1 MPANRPSGP
10 AAGPRACRWTDV
22 DQPTTPRAGGRPR
35 WWTPREPVA
44 ATRVVGLL
52 ALCGAVY
59 TVVNGLVSPEVLGQ
73 RPGGWAAT
81 VGAAAVMALASAW
94 PVARPERCPGW
105 AAVLLASGAG
115 LLVLLLDVFTQD
127 TSFGAQVYL
136 GWPALYAAY
145 HLRRAAAW
153 LLTAQAVLADA
164 ALLAVL
170 EGTAAV
176 ARDVPAHLATF
187 AVVTAM
193 LTAARDRTDRL
204 VQRLRHDAGTDA
216 LTGLATRRVFD
227 AVLTEHL
234 AAGRAC
240 GVLLADV
247 DHFKRVN
254 DVDGHATGDAVL
266 RAVADQLRA
275 VCRTG
280 DVVARYGGDELAVV
294 LVHDEHDPHG
304 PGVGPLRADALHAVA
319 ERFRAGVAALRLPR
333 SPLAPAD
340 GVDALRPTVSVGLAV
355 SVPGD
360 AGHPPAPHQLVARA
374 DQALYAAKRAGRDRV
389 ARAGHTADAAAP
401 AAPRVPAP
409 APAPDAPP
417 VSARERR

>member
-1 MPANRPSGP
+1 M
-10 AAGPRACRWTDV
+10 
-22 DQPTTPRAGGRPR
+22 DQPSTSQPSTPLPARRRSGGPR

-52 ALCGAVY
+52 ALCGALY
-59 TVVNGLVSPEVLGQ
+59 SVVNGLVSPEVLGQ

-105 AAVLLASGAG
+105 AAALLASGAG

-153 LLTAQAVLADA
+153 LMTAQAVVANA
-164 ALLAVL
+164 VLLAVL
-170 EGTAAV
+170 EGAAAV

-193 LTAARDRTDRL
+193 LTGARDRTDRL
-204 VQRLRHDAGTDA
+204 VNRLRHDAGTDA

-254 DVDGHATGDAVL
+254 DVDGHAAGDAVL

-275 VCRTG
+275 VCRRG

-294 LVHDEHDPHG
+294 LVHDEHDPDG
-304 PGVGPLRADALHAVA
+304 GPLRADALHAVA

-389 ARAGHTADAAAP
+389 ARAGHTADAAP
-401 AAPRVPAP
+401 GPAPRVPAP
-409 APAPDAPP
+409 APAADTSPLT
-417 VSARERR
+417 VRSTVHERR